1 MVSAAAVWALCATGA
16 LAQTEIEF
24 IQWWEP
30 EMPAG
35 ALRGIMDDFEAA
47 NPDIKVTLVSGP
59 YSATHDQI
67 VVGAASG
74 TLSDVVGLDGA
85 WVNGLAKQGAIAS
98 MDPLMDAAGYDRSQI
113 ADIIKVDGQSVMFPL
128 ASFVYPVFVNLDLAK
143 AAGVESMPTNRTE
156 FAEAA
161 KKMTN
166 ADKNQFGWVLP
177 LSLETPNGIQNDV
190 MSWVWA
196 SGASMLKDGQPDVE
210 NEAVV
215 GTLEYIKSLN
225 DAGVISP
232 GIFAKK
238 EQDKVEEFVNGRVGM
253 MVDSLAHINL
263 IRERNPDL
271 NFGISAVPAAD
282 GYEGKRGLPY
292 ASWGIGIS
300 EGSENKEAAWKLV
313 EYLMSPEV
321 NSRLVTIANAFPGNV
336 NAKPDLSKSDP
347 AVRGSLRDLPAGL
360 SGERVRR
367 PAGRGG
373 ADAPDGRRGAEDA
386 RRAADRAGSGRRHAE
401 AVGGRVRQVGAHA
414 ASAARRRRAA
424 DVAVPRAELRWKG
437 APHGQR
443 HPGCDRTARPGP
455 ASGA

>member
-1 MVSAAAVWALCATGA
+1 MKVRGFRATMMSAAAVWALCASGA

-35 ALRGIMDDFEAA
+35 ALRGIMDDFEKA

-59 YSATHDQI
+59 YSTTHDQI

-85 WVNGLAKQGAIAS
+85 WVNGLSKQGAIAS

-128 ASFVYPVFVNLDLAK
+128 ASFVYPVFVNLDIAK
-143 AAGVESMPTNRTE
+143 AAGVDKMPTNRTE

-166 ADKNQFGWVLP
+166 ADKNEFGWVLP

-190 MSWVWA
+190 MAWVWA
-196 SGASMLKDGQPDVE
+196 SGASMLKDGKPDLE
-210 NEAVV
+210 NETVV

-232 GIFAKK
+232 GTFAKK

-253 MVDSLAHINL
+253 MVNSLAHINL
-263 IRERNPDL
+263 IRERNPNL
-271 NFGISAVPAAD
+271 NFGISAVPAVD
-282 GYEGKRGLPY
+282 GYTGKRGMPY

-300 EGSENKEAAWKLV
+300 EGSEHKEEAWKLV

-321 NSRLVTIANAFPGNV
+321 NSKLVTIANAFPGNV

-347 AVRGSLRDLPAGL
+347 LFSEAFKIYQEGYLANEFVGLP
-360 SGERVRR
+360 V
-367 PAGRGG
+367 
-373 ADAPDGRRGAEDA
+373 AEELMRQMDIEVQKLLEGQA
-386 RRAADRAGSGRRHAE
+386 TAQEAAAATQKQWEAE
-401 AVGGRVRQVGAHA
+401 FA
-414 ASAARRRRAA
+414 
-424 DVAVPRAELRWKG
+424 K
-437 APHGQR
+437 
-443 HPGCDRTARPGP
+443 
-455 ASGA
+455 

>member
-1 MVSAAAVWALCATGA
+1 MKVRGFRATMLSAAAVWALCASGA

-35 ALRGIMDDFEAA
+35 ALRGIMDDFEKA

-59 YSATHDQI
+59 YSTTHDQI

-85 WVNGLAKQGAIAS
+85 WVNGLSKQGAIAS

-128 ASFVYPVFVNLDLAK
+128 ASFVYPVFVNLDIAK
-143 AAGVESMPTNRTE
+143 AAGVDKMPTNRTE

-166 ADKNQFGWVLP
+166 ADKNEFGWVLP

-190 MSWVWA
+190 MAWVWA
-196 SGASMLKDGQPDVE
+196 SGASMLKDGKPDLE
-210 NEAVV
+210 NETVV

-232 GIFAKK
+232 GTFAKK

-263 IRERNPDL
+263 IRERNPNL
-271 NFGISAVPAAD
+271 NFGISAVPAVD
-282 GYEGKRGLPY
+282 GYTGKRGMPY

-300 EGSENKEAAWKLV
+300 EGSEHKEEAWKLV

-321 NSRLVTIANAFPGNV
+321 NSKLVTIANAFPGNV
-336 NAKPDLSKSDP
+336 KAKPDLTKSDP
-347 AVRGSLRDLPAGL
+347 LFSEAFKIYQEGYLANEFVGLP
-360 SGERVRR
+360 V
-367 PAGRGG
+367 
-373 ADAPDGRRGAEDA
+373 AEELMRQMDIEVQKLLEGQA
-386 RRAADRAGSGRRHAE
+386 TAQEAAAATQKQWEAE
-401 AVGGRVRQVGAHA
+401 FA
-414 ASAARRRRAA
+414 
-424 DVAVPRAELRWKG
+424 K
-437 APHGQR
+437 
-443 HPGCDRTARPGP
+443 
-455 ASGA
+455 

>member
-1 MVSAAAVWALCATGA
+1 MTIKKTLVAMTSAAVLA
-16 LAQTEIEF
+16 LAAGGAFAEDVTIEF

-35 ALRGIMDDFEAA
+35 ALRGIMDGFEAA
-47 NPDIKVTLVSGP
+47 NPGIKVTLVSGP

-85 WVNGLAKQGAIAS
+85 WVNGLAKQGAIS
-98 MDPLMDAAGYDRSQI
+98 EMDSLMAAANYDKSQI
-113 ADIIKVDGQSVMFPL
+113 ADIVLADGKSVMFPL

-143 AAGVESMPTNRTE
+143 AAGVEAMPTNRSE

-166 ADKNQFGWVLP
+166 PDKNEYGWVLP
-177 LSLETPNGIQNDV
+177 LSLQNPGGIQNDV

-196 SGASMLKDGQPDVE
+196 SGASMLKDGQPDLQ

-215 GTLEYIKSLN
+215 GTLEYIKSLQ

-253 MVDSLAHINL
+253 MIDSLAHITL
-263 IRERNPDL
+263 IRERNPEL
-271 NFGISAVPAAD
+271 NFGISALPAVD
-282 GYEGKRGLPY
+282 GYDGKRGLPY

-300 EGSENKEAAWKLV
+300 NSSEHKEEAWKLV

-321 NSRLVTIANAFPGNV
+321 NGQLVSIANAFPGNV
-336 NAKPDLSKSDP
+336 HAKPDFSKSDP
-347 AVRGSLRDLPAGL
+347 LFEEAFAIFQSGKLANEFVGLP
-360 SGERVRR
+360 V
-367 PAGRGG
+367 
-373 ADAPDGRRGAEDA
+373 AEDLMRGMNVEVQKMFDGQQTA
-386 RRAADRAGSGRRHAE
+386 AE
-401 AVGGRVRQVGAHA
+401 AA
-414 ASAARRRRAA
+414 AATQ
-424 DVAVPRAELRWKG
+424 AEWLAEFAK
-437 APHGQR
+437 
-443 HPGCDRTARPGP
+443 
-455 ASGA
+455 

>member
-1 MVSAAAVWALCATGA
+1 MKVRGFGATMLSAAAVWAVGASAA

-35 ALRGIMDDFEAA
+35 ALRGIMDDFEKA

-59 YSATHDQI
+59 YSTTHDQI

-85 WVNGLAKQGAIAS
+85 WVNGLSKQGAIAS
-98 MDPLMDAAGYDRSQI
+98 LDPLMDAAGYDRSQI
-113 ADIIKVDGQSVMFPL
+113 ANIIKVGGQSVMFPL
-128 ASFVYPVFVNLDLAK
+128 ASFVYPVFVNLDVAK
-143 AAGVESMPTNRTE
+143 AAGVDKMPTNRTE

-166 ADKNQFGWVLP
+166 ADKNVFGWVLP

-190 MSWVWA
+190 MAWVWA
-196 SGASMLKDGQPDVE
+196 SGASMLKDGKPDLE
-210 NEAVV
+210 NETVV
-215 GTLEYIKSLN
+215 GTLDYIKSLN

-232 GIFAKK
+232 GTFAKK

-263 IRERNPDL
+263 IRQRNPKL
-271 NFGISAVPAAD
+271 NFGISAVPAVD
-282 GYEGKRGLPY
+282 GYTGKRGMPY

-300 EGSENKEAAWKLV
+300 EGSEHKEEAWKLV

-321 NSRLVTIANAFPGNV
+321 NSKLVTIANAFPGNLK
-336 NAKPDLSKSDP
+336 AKPDLSKSDP
-347 AVRGSLRDLPAGL
+347 LFSEAFKIYQEGYLANEFVGLP
-360 SGERVRR
+360 V
-367 PAGRGG
+367 
-373 ADAPDGRRGAEDA
+373 AEELMREMDVEVQKLLEGQTTA
-386 RRAADRAGSGRRHAE
+386 QEAA
-401 AVGGRVRQVGAHA
+401 A
-414 ASAARRRRAA
+414 ATQKQWEVEFA
-424 DVAVPRAELRWKG
+424 K
-437 APHGQR
+437 
-443 HPGCDRTARPGP
+443 
-455 ASGA
+455 

>member
-1 MVSAAAVWALCATGA
+1 MTVRNRALAALKSAAAVWALCATGA
-16 LAQTEIEF
+16 FAETNIEF

-35 ALRGIMDDFEAA
+35 SLRGIMDDFEAA
-47 NPDIKVTLVSGP
+47 NPGIKVTLVSGP
-59 YSATHDQI
+59 YSTTHDQI

-98 MDPLMDAAGYDRSQI
+98 MDPLMDAAKYDRSQI
-113 ADIIKVDGQSVMFPL
+113 ADIIKVDGKSVMFPL
-128 ASFVYPVFVNLDLAK
+128 ASFVYPLFVNLDLAK
-143 AAGVESMPTNRTE
+143 AAGVDKMPTNRTE

-166 ADKNQFGWVLP
+166 PDKNEYGWVLP
-177 LSLETPNGIQNDV
+177 LSLQTPNGIQNDV

-196 SGASMLKDGQPDVE
+196 SGASMLKDGQPDLE
-210 NEAVV
+210 SESVV
-215 GTLEYIKSLN
+215 GALEYIKSLQ

-253 MVDSLAHINL
+253 MVGSLAWVNL

-271 NFGISAVPAAD
+271 KVGLSAVPAVD
-282 GYEGKRGLPY
+282 GYDGKRGLPY

-300 EGSENKEAAWKLV
+300 EGSEHKEEAWKLV

-321 NSRLVTIANAFPGNV
+321 NAKLVTIANAFPGNV

-347 AVRGSLRDLPAGL
+347 LFTEAFGIFQKSYLANEFVGLPVAEEL
-360 SGERVRR
+360 MRQMDVEVQKMF
-367 PAGRGG
+367 
-373 ADAPDGRRGAEDA
+373 DGQETAQQAAANTQKQWQAEFA
-386 RRAADRAGSGRRHAE
+386 
-401 AVGGRVRQVGAHA
+401 
-414 ASAARRRRAA
+414 
-424 DVAVPRAELRWKG
+424 K
-437 APHGQR
+437 
-443 HPGCDRTARPGP
+443 
-455 ASGA
+455 